1 MQTRPMYGK
10 SRSVVPRGCRRRQ
23 IVGGKGAGVVRR
35 KFLGV
40 MAIFIIMMVS
50 MAAQV

>member
-1 MQTRPMYGK
+1 LQI
-10 SRSVVPRGCRRRQ
+10 RGLR
-23 IVGGKGAGVVRR
+23 GELGKGAGVVRR